1 MIPLLKQSINGGHIS
16 REKALDFAK
25 ELHITGFKTSEGWLD
40 WWKNIHN

>member
-1 MIPLLKQSINGGHIS
+1 MNACKRNVPFGGHIS